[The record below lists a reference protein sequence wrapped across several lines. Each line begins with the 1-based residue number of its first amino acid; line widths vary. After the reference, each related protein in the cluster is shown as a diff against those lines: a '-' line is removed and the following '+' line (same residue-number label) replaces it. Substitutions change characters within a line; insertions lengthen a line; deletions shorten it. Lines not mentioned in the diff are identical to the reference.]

1 LGLVGLVFWFA
12 LILAFLLGLL
22 IGLGAAATGVA
33 VWTALILVLAVV
45 ILVGVFTGVVGH
57 IRRLLRVALTLARY
71 DVLFPA
77 EYYDNYSTS
86 VQAAHTALS
95 IFAKRRRGRTVG
107 ERLAKALERLGPAY
121 VKVGQFLATRPDMI
135 GVPVAQE
142 LGRLKDRLPPFSRTE
157 ALDTINAELGGT
169 EGLFAGIS
177 EAMAAASIAQV
188 HQAIVPRHGV
198 VAIKVLRPRIE
209 KKLAKEMAA
218 LRFLAWWIERLSP
231 RSRRLEPVQFIDTVT
246 SAMARELDLRLE
258 AGAAAEFREV
268 AEKDGYL
275 TVPNIDWTR
284 SAKRVMT
291 LDWIDGVPLTDAKGL
306 DKAGADRSE
315 LAIAITRGF
324 LAAALDYGFFH
335 ADMHEGNLLY
345 GKDGKL
351 WIVDFGIMGRIGH
364 KERRYL
370 AEILYGFL
378 RRDYRRVAEVHQE
391 AGYVPDRFTIEE
403 FAQALRAIGEPIFG
417 KTAEGISMSRLLLQ
431 LFDVSHMFGMHLR
444 PELVLLQKTMVQV
457 EGVSRAL
464 DPQHDM
470 WAASRPIVERW
481 VQRELGPEAVAR
493 RGIDEA
499 ALGFQSLRRLPQT
512 LAMIEAAA
520 RKVAIEAPRVE
531 RKWYAM
537 PAVWI
542 ALIGGALLALALT
555 MGDGQRAPR
564 QPPPTRAIETPAQPD
579 VRPAPRVDPQADL
592 ASPEETSEAPGQEIA
607 PEAAPA
613 P

>member
-1 LGLVGLVFWFA
+1 VFWSLLILAIAAAVLVGLA
-12 LILAFLLGLL
+12 N
-22 IGLGAAATGVA
+22 GV
-33 VWTALILVLAVV
+33 I
-45 ILVGVFTGVVGH
+45 GH
-57 IRRLLRVALTLARY
+57 ISRLLRVAITLVRH
-71 DVLFPA
+71 DVLLPA
-77 EYYDNYSTS
+77 EYYDRYPTAL
-86 VQAAHTALS
+86 QAAHTALS
-95 IFAKRRRGRTVG
+95 IFAKRRRGRSVG

-135 GVPVAQE
+135 GVTVAQE
-142 LGRLKDRLPPFSRTE
+142 LGRLKDRLPPFSYTA

-169 EGLFAGIS
+169 EEIFSGIS

-188 HQAIVPRHGV
+188 HQVIVPREGV
-198 VAIKVLRPRIE
+198 KAIKVLRPRIE
-209 KKLAKEMAA
+209 KKMAKEMAA
-218 LRFLAWWIERLSP
+218 LHFLAWWIETLSP
-231 RSRRLEPVQFIDTVT
+231 RSRRLEPLQFIETV
-246 SAMARELDLRLE
+246 SAAMQREMDLRLE

-268 AEKDGYL
+268 AAKDGYL
-275 TVPNIDWTR
+275 TVPEIDWAR

-291 LDWIDGVPLTDAKGL
+291 LDWIDGVPLTDAKAL

-391 AGYVPDRFTIEE
+391 AGYVPEKFTVEE

-431 LFDVSHMFGMHLR
+431 LFDVTHMFGMHLR

-457 EGVSRAL
+457 EGVARAL
-464 DPQHDM
+464 DPHHDM
-470 WAASRPIVERW
+470 WTASRPIVERW
-481 VQRELGPEAVAR
+481 VERELGADAMAKR
-493 RGIDEA
+493 AIDEA
-499 ALGFQSLRRLPQT
+499 AQGFSAMRRLPHT
-512 LAMIEAAA
+512 LTAIEAAA
-520 RKVAIEAPRVE
+520 RKVAIEAPRQE
-531 RKWYAM
+531 RQWYQM
-537 PAVWI
+537 PAFWLGL
-542 ALIGGALLALALT
+542 AAGGLIVLVFGPRPTERVVQPTPEPA
-555 MGDGQRAPR
+555 RIEAPAPVLVR
-564 QPPPTRAIETPAQPD
+564 PMTNTDFPPVVDAPAEPIEGETPAT
-579 VRPAPRVDPQADL
+579 
-592 ASPEETSEAPGQEIA
+592 E
-607 PEAAPA
+607 PEAEKAAPS

>member
-1 LGLVGLVFWFA
+1 MFWF
-12 LILAFLLGLL
+12 LLVVV
-22 IGLGAAATGVA
+22 IV
-33 VWTALILVLAVV
+33 IAVV
-45 ILVGVFTGVVGH
+45 TGFAAGAIGH
-57 IRRLLRVALTLARY
+57 SWRLLRVAITLARY
-71 DVLFPA
+71 DVLLPS
-77 EYYDNYSTS
+77 EYYDRYPTS
-86 VQAAHTALS
+86 LQAAHTALS
-95 IFAKRRRGRTVG
+95 IFAKRRRGRSVG

-135 GVPVAQE
+135 GVTVAQE
-142 LGRLKDRLPPFSRTE
+142 LGRLKDRLPPFSRTV

-169 EGLFAGIS
+169 EELFAGIS

-188 HQAIVPRHGV
+188 HQAIVPREGI

-209 KKLAKEMAA
+209 RKMAKEMAA
-218 LRFLAWWIERLSP
+218 LRFLAQGIEFFSP
-231 RSRRLEPVQFIDTVT
+231 RSRRLEPVQFIDTVAAAT
-246 SAMARELDLRLE
+246 ERELDLRLE
-258 AGAAAEFREV
+258 AGAAAEFKDV

-275 TVPNIDWTR
+275 AVPQIDWSR

-291 LDWIDGVPLTDAKGL
+291 LQWIDGVPLTDAQGL
-306 DKAGADRSE
+306 DQAGADRAE
-315 LAIAITRGF
+315 LAMCVTRGF

-335 ADMHEGNLLY
+335 ADMHEGNLIY

-391 AGYVPDRFTIEE
+391 AGYVPEKFTVEE

-417 KTAEGISMSRLLLQ
+417 KTADGISMSRLLLQ
-431 LFDVSHMFGMHLR
+431 LFDVTHMFGMHLR

-470 WAASRPIVERW
+470 WSASRPIVERW
-481 VQRELGPEAVAR
+481 VKRELGAEAVTK

-499 ALGFQSLRRLPQT
+499 ALGWQALRRLP
-512 LAMIEAAA
+512 LALAAVEAAA
-520 RKVAIEAPRVE
+520 RKVSTEAPRQE
-531 RKWYAM
+531 RQWYQL
-537 PAVWI
+537 PAFWI
-542 ALIGGALLALALT
+542 GLLAGGVLALVLT
-555 MGDGQRAPR
+555 A
-564 QPPPTRAIETPAQPD
+564 
-579 VRPAPRVDPQADL
+579 RPAPTAPPPPSQAR
-592 ASPEETSEAPGQEIA
+592 AQM
-607 PEAAPA
+607 APA
-613 P
+613 PALNPPPIPARPTTSPVTGKPLPEPPVDANAEKAARAQP

>member
-1 LGLVGLVFWFA
+1 VFWSFLFSAVAALVLVG
-12 LILAFLLGLL
+12 I
-22 IGLGAAATGVA
+22 
-33 VWTALILVLAVV
+33 
-45 ILVGVFTGVVGH
+45 FTGVLGH
-57 IRRLLRVALTLARY
+57 VWRLLRVAMTLARY
-71 DVLFPA
+71 DVLLPG
-77 EYYDNYSTS
+77 EYYDRYSTTLQATHTILS
-86 VQAAHTALS
+86 VV
-95 IFAKRRRGRTVG
+95 AKRKRGRSVG

-135 GVPVAQE
+135 GVTVAQE
-142 LGRLKDRLPPFSRTE
+142 MGRLKDRLPPFPRTV
-157 ALDTINAELGGT
+157 ALDTINSELGGT
-169 EGLFAGIS
+169 EELFAGIS

-188 HQAIVPRHGV
+188 HQAIVPREGV
-198 VAIKVLRPRIE
+198 KAIKVLRPRIE
-209 KKLAKEMAA
+209 KKMAKEMAA
-218 LRFLAWWIERLSP
+218 LRFLAQSIEFFSV
-231 RSRRLEPVQFIDTVT
+231 RSRRLEPVQFIDTV
-246 SAMARELDLRLE
+246 SAATQREMDLRLE

-268 AEKDGYL
+268 AAKDGYL
-275 TVPNIDWTR
+275 SVPEIDWAR

-291 LDWIDGVPLTDAKGL
+291 LDWIDGAALTDLRAL

-391 AGYVPDRFTIEE
+391 AGYVPEKFTVEE

-431 LFDVSHMFGMHLR
+431 LFDVTHMFGMHLR

-457 EGVSRAL
+457 EGVARGL

-470 WAASRPIVERW
+470 WTASRPIVERW
-481 VQRELGPEAVAR
+481 VERELGADAVAKR
-493 RGIDEA
+493 AIDEA
-499 ALGFQSLRRLPQT
+499 AMGFQAMRRLPQT
-512 LAMIEAAA
+512 LTMIEAAA
-520 RKVAIEAPRVE
+520 RKVATEAPRKE
-531 RKWYAM
+531 LHWYEM

-542 ALIGGALLALALT
+542 AFLGGAILALALT
-555 MGDGQRAPR
+555 AGGGREP
-564 QPPPTRAIETPAQPD
+564 QPLPEPARIETPSPVF
-579 VRPAPRVDPQADL
+579 VRPSVETENPPVVDAPAEPIGA
-592 ASPEETSEAPGQEIA
+592 ETAVE
-607 PEAAPA
+607 PEAEKAAPT

>member
-1 LGLVGLVFWFA
+1 MLSW
-12 LILAFLLGLL
+12 
-22 IGLGAAATGVA
+22 IGHS
-33 VWTALILVLAVV
+33 W
-45 ILVGVFTGVVGH
+45 
-57 IRRLLRVALTLARY
+57 RLLRVAGTLVRY
-71 DVLFPA
+71 DVLLPE
-77 EYYDNYSTS
+77 EYYDRYS
-86 VQAAHTALS
+86 VPLQATHTVLR

-135 GVPVAQE
+135 GVTVAQE
-142 LGRLKDRLPPFSRTE
+142 LGRLKDRLPPFSRTV

-169 EGLFAGIS
+169 EEVFAGIS

-188 HQAIVPRHGV
+188 HQAIVPREGV
-198 VAIKVLRPRIE
+198 KAIKVLRPRIE
-209 KKLAKEMAA
+209 KKMAKEMAA
-218 LRFLAWWIERLSP
+218 LRFLAQAIEFFSV
-231 RSRRLEPVQFIDTVT
+231 RSRRLEPVQFIDTV
-246 SAMARELDLRLE
+246 SAATQREMDLRLE

-268 AEKDGYL
+268 AAKDGYL
-275 TVPNIDWTR
+275 TVPEIDWMR
-284 SAKRVMT
+284 SSKRVMT
-291 LDWIDGVPLTDAKGL
+291 LDWIDGAPLTDGKAL
-306 DKAGADRSE
+306 DKASADRSE

-391 AGYVPDRFTIEE
+391 AGYVPEKFTIEE

-417 KTAEGISMSRLLLQ
+417 KTAESISMSRLLLQ

-457 EGVSRAL
+457 EGVARAL
-464 DPQHDM
+464 DPRHDM

-481 VQRELGPEAVAR
+481 VERELGPEAVTR
-493 RGIDEA
+493 RAIDEA
-499 ALGFQSLRRLPQT
+499 GLALAAMRRLPQT
-512 LAMIEAAA
+512 LAQVEAAA
-520 RKVAIEAPRVE
+520 RKVSIEAPRQE
-531 RKWYAM
+531 RQWYQM
-537 PAVWI
+537 PVFWI
-542 ALIGGALLALALT
+542 GMLGGGVLALALNA
-555 MGDGQRAPR
+555 GGQRREPVVQQPSQAVR
-564 QPPPTRAIETPAQPD
+564 TEQQLRAPPPAA
-579 VRPAPRVDPQADL
+579 
-592 ASPEETSEAPGQEIA
+592 EAPLDGTS
-607 PEAAPA
+607 APA
-613 P
+613 EGATEPGTP

>member
-1 LGLVGLVFWFA
+1 MFWSFLVLAIAVAVMVGL
-12 LILAFLLGLL
+12 
-22 IGLGAAATGVA
+22 ATGV
-33 VWTALILVLAVV
+33 I
-45 ILVGVFTGVVGH
+45 GH
-57 IRRLLRVALTLARY
+57 IARLLRVAWTLARF
-71 DVLFPA
+71 DVLLPS
-77 EYYDNYSTS
+77 EYYDRYPVSL
-86 VQAAHTALS
+86 QATHTLLQV
-95 IFAKRRRGRTVG
+95 IAKRRRGRSVG

-135 GVPVAQE
+135 GVPVAQQ
-142 LGRLKDRLPPFSRTE
+142 LGRLKDRLPPFSQTA

-169 EGLFAGIS
+169 EDLFAGIS
-177 EAMAAASIAQV
+177 EAVAAASIAQV
-188 HQAIVPRHGV
+188 HQAIVPREGV
-198 VAIKVLRPRIE
+198 KAIKVLRPHIE
-209 KKLAKEMAA
+209 KRMAQEMQA
-218 LRFLAWWIERLSP
+218 LRFLAWWIEFLSP
-231 RSRRLEPVQFIDTVT
+231 RSRRLEPVRFIDTV
-246 SAMARELDLRLE
+246 SAATQREMDLRLE

-275 TVPNIDWTR
+275 TVPQIDWSR

-291 LDWIDGVPLTDAKGL
+291 LDWIEGAALTDTKAL
-306 DKAGADRSE
+306 DAAGADRSE

-335 ADMHEGNLLY
+335 ADMHEGNLIY

-391 AGYVPDRFTIEE
+391 AGYVPEKFTIEE

-457 EGVSRAL
+457 EGVARAL
-464 DPQHDM
+464 DPKHDM

-481 VQRELGPEAVAR
+481 VQRELGAEAVAR
-493 RGIDEA
+493 RAIDEA
-499 ALGFQSLRRLPQT
+499 ALSLAALRRLPQT
-512 LAMIEAAA
+512 LAAVEAAA
-520 RKVAIEAPRVE
+520 RKVSAEAPREE
-531 RKWYAM
+531 RQWYQNPVFWVGM
-537 PAVWI
+537 
-542 ALIGGALLALALT
+542 IGGGLLALVLT
-555 MGDGQRAPR
+555 AGSRTPAPGPARPTPSHAEAPAAADRPRAATPMPSVVDAPAEPVERAP
-564 QPPPTRAIETPAQPD
+564 E
-579 VRPAPRVDPQADL
+579 PQADV
-592 ASPEETSEAPGQEIA
+592 EEIP
-607 PEAAPA
+607 PA